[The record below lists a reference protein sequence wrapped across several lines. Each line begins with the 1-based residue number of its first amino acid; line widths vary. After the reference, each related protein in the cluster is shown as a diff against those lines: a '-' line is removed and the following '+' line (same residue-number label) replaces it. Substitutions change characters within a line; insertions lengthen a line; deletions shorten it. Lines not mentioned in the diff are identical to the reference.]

1 MSIFTAL
8 PPSFTKSEIKII
20 VFNIF
25 GLKVEVKILESDRDQ
40 NFYLSNNN
48 AEEFVL
54 KIYNPSE
61 SIDIINMH
69 TNALDHIQKYSSDF
83 IEAPKIINTI
93 HGAKVGRIK
102 NNYIEYILRLV
113 TYINGI
119 QFKDIDKESISYSQL
134 GSFIGRL
141 DGVLES
147 FSDPSAKR
155 IFPWDIKNID
165 FLRKHS
171 KIFNDKKKETIISYY
186 IKEYEKIY
194 YLNSIY

>member
-48 AEEFVL
+48 AEEFVY

-113 TYINGI
+113 TYYKWNPI
-119 QFKDIDKESISYSQL
+119 QRF
-134 GSFIGRL
+134 
-141 DGVLES
+141 
-147 FSDPSAKR
+147 
-155 IFPWDIKNID
+155 
-165 FLRKHS
+165 
-171 KIFNDKKKETIISYY
+171 
-186 IKEYEKIY
+186 
-194 YLNSIY
+194 